1 MCPFLLISCCDLLWC
16 AGGEVWRLDYMRQKG
31 RRYSN
36 ISGAGISTHKNKTT
50 VIIFK
55 LRPLLM

>member
-31 RRYSN
+31 RRYSTMEY
-36 ISGAGISTHKNKTT
+36 GELWRMDYD
-50 VIIFK
+50 IIFK
-55 LRPLLM
+55 ENAL